1 MILRKMLNGEEPL
14 IANDPVRPHIPVTA
28 RIRDGREVY
37 VLENDEQKIDAV
49 VCISYN
55 SIVPTNEGELDTSL
69 SKDGDVAVAYTVWSY
84 SKGAGRTIIN
94 SVRQHIK
101 DTKNV
106 NRLVTLSP
114 LTEMAE
120 KFHLKNGATFLDKY
134 SDCQNF
140 EYDLEG

>member
-1 MILRKMLNGEEPL
+1 MILRKMLNGEEHL
-14 IANDPVRPHIPVTA
+14 IANDPVRPHISVTA
-28 RIRDGREVY
+28 RIKDGREVY

-55 SIVPTNEGELDTSL
+55 NSVPTNENELDTTM

-106 NRLVTLSP
+106 TRLVTLSP

-134 SDCQNF
+134 TDCQNF
-140 EYDLEG
+140 EYDLKG